1 MELRNLESQI
11 RADQTRADQ
20 TRADQTRADQTRV
33 DQTRADLQ
41 VANLAKRLL
50 VVLAASRTVPTDC
63 LRSDSGTTTK
73 TLPRDV
79 LDSA

>member
-11 RADQTRADQ
+11 
-20 TRADQTRADQTRV
+20 RADQTRADQTRV